1 MDTRWLQDF
10 LALAE
15 ARNFTRAAA
24 RRNTSQAAFSRRIQS
39 LEAWA
44 GAALIDRGTFP
55 PTLTQAGEQFRI
67 HAGDLLGRL
76 AEARS
81 EIEGKPV
88 FGRDHVRV
96 ALPYVIATSLFSDWW
111 QRWTAQG
118 HATCALVHGNVID
131 LVGSLVS
138 GSADIML
145 AHETAQQPIHLDPEG
160 FERLVIAQDTL
171 KPWFSRTAQA
181 RGWSLP
187 GSEPR
192 PVPLLMYSPG
202 IYFARLVD
210 LVIEAA
216 PNPLAGVRVA
226 ESDMSDVLAGMA
238 SAGLGVAWLTAST
251 KARLAPDLI
260 EAASSGWSLPLS
272 VVAFKARHQRK
283 RSVNEIWQRIAAMSE
298 AGMKEVPRAARSRPD
313 RRGGSGQG
321 PNPA

>member
-15 ARNFTRAAA
+15 TRNFTRAAA

-55 PTLTQAGEQFRI
+55 PALTQAGEQFRL
-67 HAGDLLGRL
+67 HAGELLGRL

-111 QRWTAQG
+111 REWTAQS

-131 LVGSLVS
+131 LVGSLVA
-138 GSADIML
+138 GSADIMI
-145 AHETAQQPIHLDPEG
+145 AHETAQQPIHLDPER
-160 FERLVIAQDTL
+160 FERMVIARDVL
-171 KPWFSRTAQA
+171 KPWLSRAALA

-187 GSEPR
+187 GLEQK

-202 IYFARLVD
+202 IYFSRLVD
-210 LVIEAA
+210 LIVEAA
-216 PNPLAGVRVA
+216 PAPLTGIRVA

-251 KARLAPDLI
+251 RSRFAPDLV
-260 EAASSGWSLPLS
+260 EAAPAGWSLPLS

-283 RSVNEIWQRIAAMSE
+283 RSVNDTWHRIAAMTELSLTD
-298 AGMKEVPRAARSRPD
+298 PARSERT
-313 RRGGSGQG
+313 GGAKS
-321 PNPA
+321 ARDAAD